1 MSLLTASLRQR
12 AAVAAV
18 ALLLAACGEIPG
30 RPPQEPTAADKA
42 LAAGLRAYEDG
53 QYALA
58 ERQLQQALQLGLAG
72 AKDRANAHKHLAF
85 VFCTSNRGLE
95 CETQFRAARR
105 ADPAFA
111 LSRSE
116 IGHPLWGPVWQR
128 VAQP

>member
-1 MSLLTASLRQR
+1 MSRLSIRS
-12 AAVAAV
+12 AALVVAAI
-18 ALLLAACGEIPG
+18 ALTACGEIPG
-30 RPPQEPTAADKA
+30 RPPAEPTPAEKA
-42 LAAGLRAYEDG
+42 LAAGLRAYDEG
-53 QYALA
+53 QYPLA
-58 ERQLQQALQLGLAG
+58 ERQLQQALQLGLSG

-85 VFCTSNRGLE
+85 VYCTSNRTVE

-105 ADPAFA
+105 ADAAFG

>member
-1 MSLLTASLRQR
+1 MTRLIRH
-12 AAVAAV
+12 AALAC
-18 ALLLAACGEIPG
+18 ALMFLAACGDIPG
-30 RPPQEPTAADKA
+30 RPPAEPSPAEKA
-42 LAAGLRAYEDG
+42 LNAGLRAYDDA
-53 QYALA
+53 QYPVA
-58 ERQLQQALQLGLAG
+58 ERQLLQALQLGMPG

-85 VFCTSNRGLE
+85 VYCTSNRILE

-105 ADPAFA
+105 ADPGFA

>member
-1 MSLLTASLRQR
+1 MNLLLP
-12 AAVAAV
+12 AAMRRCAAAA
-18 ALLLAACGEIPG
+18 ALLLAACGQIPG
-30 RPPQEPTAADKA
+30 RLPPEPTAADKA
-42 LAAGLRAYEDG
+42 LAAGLRAYDEG

-72 AKDRANAHKHLAF
+72 TKDRANAHKHLAF
-85 VFCTSNRGLE
+85 VFCTSNRGVE

-105 ADPAFA
+105 ADPTFA

>member
-1 MSLLTASLRQR
+1 MTRRDRQLSPKRFMLGAS
-12 AAVAAV
+12 VV
-18 ALLLAACGEIPG
+18 LAAALVIPG
-30 RPPQEPTAADKA
+30 RPPAEPTPAAKS
-42 LAAGLRAYEDG
+42 LAAGLRAYDEG
-53 QYALA
+53 QYPLA
-58 ERQLQQALQLGLAG
+58 ERQLQQALQLGLPG
-72 AKDRANAHKHLAF
+72 AKERANAHKHLAF
-85 VFCTSNRGLE
+85 VYCASNRTVE